1 MTGDR
6 IRLAQF
12 GVGRWGNHLLRNFLA
27 LPTVEVVAVV
37 EPRTEQ
43 HAEIRN
49 KFGLADS
56 VELTADADT
65 VLTRRDI
72 DAVAIATPAA
82 THYALIKTA
91 LQQGKHVLAE
101 KPPTLNVAASEELC
115 ALAAQHD
122 LQLVIDHT

>member
-1 MTGDR
+1 MALTHRLEAEVMTGDL

-43 HAEIRN
+43 HTEICD

-56 VELTADADT
+56 VELTT
-65 VLTRRDI
+65 E
-72 DAVAIATPAA
+72 
-82 THYALIKTA
+82 
-91 LQQGKHVLAE
+91 AE
-101 KPPTLNVAASEELC
+101 A
-115 ALAAQHD
+115 
-122 LQLVIDHT
+122 